1 MLIVGIVDF
10 GNSSW
15 ISELTPAV
23 EMQVCPLFSG
33 KYLGEIQYNT
43 IQYGDKEEFQI
54 TTKSLEESFDGE
66 GCKGRHT

>member
-43 IQYGDKEEFQI
+43 IQGKRGISSNDKEF
-54 TTKSLEESFDGE
+54 
-66 GCKGRHT
+66 GRVI